1 MDRTQPGQHLCGHRV
16 GIEKMKTVLYC
27 RVSTLD
33 QNLEHQ
39 RVQAEQAGFKPDLI
53 LADHGVSGVST
64 RLCERPEGK
73 RLFDVLREGDTLV
86 VRWIDRLGRNYADVT
101 DTIREF
107 IDTLA
112 LALEVRAV
120 AGCQDLD
127 LGQLHLQHL
136 DARFERC
143 NDRVEIGRCPR
154 GQRFVV
160 DLTQIDRYEDF
171 AIIRLLTW

>member
-1 MDRTQPGQHLCGHRV
+1 M
-16 GIEKMKTVLYC
+16 
-27 RVSTLD
+27 S
-33 QNLEHQ
+33 
-39 RVQAEQAGFKPDLI
+39 A
-53 LADHGVSGVST
+53 ST
-64 RLCERPEGK
+64 RS
-73 RLFDVLREGDTLV
+73 
-86 VRWIDRLGRNYADVT
+86 
-101 DTIREF
+101 
-107 IDTLA
+107 

-136 DARFERC
+136 DAPFERC